1 MPDPAFWTAKG
12 LAERWA
18 CHLETVR
25 RMLRRGDLAA
35 VRIGGAVRVPHDA
48 VTAYEAR
55 QTVAA
60 KHDRQEPDQSSEDA
74 VERFR
79 LGLRLDHVL
88 DRRGSG

>member
-1 MPDPAFWTAKG
+1 MPDPAFYRVQD

-18 CHLETVR
+18 CHPDTVR
-25 RMLRRGDLAA
+25 RLLRKGDLAA

-48 VTAYEAR
+48 VLAYEAEQR
-55 QTVAA
+55 TSA
-60 KHDRQEPDQSSEDA
+60 KHDCPEPDRSSREA

-79 LGLRLDHVL
+79 LGLRLDRAL